1 MNWLFKRKFF
11 LQNSKQIKYDVKQI
25 FKELLYLKKI
35 PSFVINNK
43 YIIE

>member
-1 MNWLFKRKFF
+1 MNCYLKENFF
-11 LQNSKQIKYDVKQI
+11 LQNSKQIKYGVKQI